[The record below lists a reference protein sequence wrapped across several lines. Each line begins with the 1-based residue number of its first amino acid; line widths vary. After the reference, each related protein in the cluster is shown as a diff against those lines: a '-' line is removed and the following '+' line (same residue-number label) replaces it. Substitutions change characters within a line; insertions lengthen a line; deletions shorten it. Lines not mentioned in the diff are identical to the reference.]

1 MEMEGLGISDIIEY
15 EEIEVMGT
23 GGIEEETGGTE
34 GGTDE
39 ETEVMGTGST
49 DEETEG
55 GTDEETEGG
64 TEGGTE
70 EETEEETDE
79 ETDEETEVT
88 TPEES
93 STVLRIDFI
102 EGVISPD
109 NRFCSFLR
117 PG

>member
-1 MEMEGLGISDIIEY
+1 MEMEGLGISDIIED

-55 GTDEETEGG
+55 GTDEEIEGG
-64 TEGGTE
+64 RE
-70 EETEEETDE
+70 EETEGG
-79 ETDEETEVT
+79 TDEETEVT

>member
-1 MEMEGLGISDIIEY
+1 MEMEGLGISDIIED
-15 EEIEVMGT
+15 EEIEVMG
-23 GGIEEETGGTE
+23 TGGTE

-39 ETEVMGTGST
+39 EIEVMGTGST
-49 DEETEG
+49 DEETEVM
-55 GTDEETEGG
+55 GTGG
-64 TEGGTE
+64 TE
-70 EETEEETDE
+70 E

>member
-1 MEMEGLGISDIIEY
+1 MDMEGLGISDIIED

-23 GGIEEETGGTE
+23 GGTEEETGGIEEETGGI
-34 GGTDE
+34 
-39 ETEVMGTGST
+39 
-49 DEETEG
+49 EG

>member
-1 MEMEGLGISDIIEY
+1 MEMEGLGISDIIED

-23 GGIEEETGGTE
+23 GGTEEETGGIEEETGGI
-34 GGTDE
+34 
-39 ETEVMGTGST
+39 
-49 DEETEG
+49 EG

-70 EETEEETDE
+70 EETEEETE
-79 ETDEETEVT
+79 EGTDEETEVT

>member
-1 MEMEGLGISDIIEY
+1 MDMEGLGISDIIED

-34 GGTDE
+34 GG
-39 ETEVMGTGST
+39 
-49 DEETEG
+49 
-55 GTDEETEGG
+55 
-64 TEGGTE
+64 
-70 EETEEETDE
+70 
-79 ETDEETEVT
+79 TDEETEVT

>member
-1 MEMEGLGISDIIEY
+1 MDMEGLGISDIIED

-23 GGIEEETGGTE
+23 
-34 GGTDE
+34 
-39 ETEVMGTGST
+39 
-49 DEETEG
+49 
-55 GTDEETEGG
+55 GG

>member
-1 MEMEGLGISDIIEY
+1 MEMEGLGISDIIED

-23 GGIEEETGGTE
+23 
-34 GGTDE
+34 
-39 ETEVMGTGST
+39 
-49 DEETEG
+49 
-55 GTDEETEGG
+55 
-64 TEGGTE
+64 GGTE
-70 EETEEETDE
+70 EETEEETE
-79 ETDEETEVT
+79 EGTDEETEVT

>member
-1 MEMEGLGISDIIEY
+1 MDMEGLGISDIIED

-23 GGIEEETGGTE
+23 GGTEEETGGIEEETGGIE
-34 GGTDE
+34 E
-39 ETEVMGTGST
+39 ETGGI
-49 DEETEG
+49 EG

-70 EETEEETDE
+70 EETEEETE
-79 ETDEETEVT
+79 EGTDEETEVT

>member
-1 MEMEGLGISDIIEY
+1 
-15 EEIEVMGT
+15 MGT
-23 GGIEEETGGTE
+23 
-34 GGTDE
+34 
-39 ETEVMGTGST
+39 
-49 DEETEG
+49 
-55 GTDEETEGG
+55 
-64 TEGGTE
+64 GGTE
-70 EETEEETDE
+70 EETEEETE
-79 ETDEETEVT
+79 EGTDEETEVT

>member
-1 MEMEGLGISDIIEY
+1 MEMEGLGISDIIED

-23 GGIEEETGGTE
+23 GGI
-34 GGTDE
+34 
-39 ETEVMGTGST
+39 
-49 DEETEG
+49 EG

>member
-1 MEMEGLGISDIIEY
+1 MDMEGLGISDIIED

-55 GTDEETEGG
+55 GTDEEIEGG
-64 TEGGTE
+64 RE
-70 EETEEETDE
+70 EETEGG
-79 ETDEETEVT
+79 TDEETEVT

>member
-1 MEMEGLGISDIIEY
+1 
-15 EEIEVMGT
+15 MG
-23 GGIEEETGGTE
+23 TGGTE

-39 ETEVMGTGST
+39 EIEVMGTGST
-49 DEETEG
+49 DEETEVM
-55 GTDEETEGG
+55 GT
-64 TEGGTE
+64 GGTE
-70 EETEEETDE
+70 EETEEETE
-79 ETDEETEVT
+79 EGTDEETEVT

>member
-1 MEMEGLGISDIIEY
+1 MDMEGLGISDIIED
-15 EEIEVMGT
+15 EEI
-23 GGIEEETGGTE
+23 
-34 GGTDE
+34 
-39 ETEVMGTGST
+39 EVMGTGST
-49 DEETEG
+49 DEETEVM
-55 GTDEETEGG
+55 GT
-64 TEGGTE
+64 GGTE

>member
-1 MEMEGLGISDIIEY
+1 MDMEGLGISDIIED

-23 GGIEEETGGTE
+23 GGTEEETGGI
-34 GGTDE
+34 
-39 ETEVMGTGST
+39 
-49 DEETEG
+49 
-55 GTDEETEGG
+55 
-64 TEGGTE
+64 E
-70 EETEEETDE
+70 EETEEETE
-79 ETDEETEVT
+79 EGTDEETEVT

>member
-1 MEMEGLGISDIIEY
+1 MEMEGLGISDIIED

-23 GGIEEETGGTE
+23 GGTEEETGGI
-34 GGTDE
+34 
-39 ETEVMGTGST
+39 
-49 DEETEG
+49 EG

-70 EETEEETDE
+70 EETEEETE
-79 ETDEETEVT
+79 EGTDEETEVT

>member
-1 MEMEGLGISDIIEY
+1 MDMEGLGISDIIED

-34 GGTDE
+34 GGT
-39 ETEVMGTGST
+39 
-49 DEETEG
+49 
-55 GTDEETEGG
+55 
-64 TEGGTE
+64 E
-70 EETEEETDE
+70 EETEE

>member
-1 MEMEGLGISDIIEY
+1 MEMEGLGISDIIED

-23 GGIEEETGGTE
+23 GGTEEETGGI
-34 GGTDE
+34 
-39 ETEVMGTGST
+39 
-49 DEETEG
+49 EG

>member
-1 MEMEGLGISDIIEY
+1 MEMEGLGISDIIED

-23 GGIEEETGGTE
+23 GGTEEETGGIEEETGGI
-34 GGTDE
+34 
-39 ETEVMGTGST
+39 
-49 DEETEG
+49 EG

-70 EETEEETDE
+70 EETEE

>member
-1 MEMEGLGISDIIEY
+1 MDMEGLGISDIIED

-23 GGIEEETGGTE
+23 GGTEEETGGIE

-55 GTDEETEGG
+55 GTDEETDEEIEGG
-64 TEGGTE
+64 TE
-70 EETEEETDE
+70 
-79 ETDEETEVT
+79 EETEVT

-93 STVLRIDFI
+93 STVLRIDFT

>member
-1 MEMEGLGISDIIEY
+1 MDMEGLGISDIIED

-23 GGIEEETGGTE
+23 GGTEEETGGIEEETGGI
-34 GGTDE
+34 
-39 ETEVMGTGST
+39 
-49 DEETEG
+49 EG

-70 EETEEETDE
+70 EETEEETE
-79 ETDEETEVT
+79 EGTDEETEVT

>member
-1 MEMEGLGISDIIEY
+1 MEMEGLGISDIIED
-15 EEIEVMGT
+15 EEI
-23 GGIEEETGGTE
+23 
-34 GGTDE
+34 
-39 ETEVMGTGST
+39 EVMGTGST
-49 DEETEG
+49 DEETDVM
-55 GTDEETEGG
+55 GT
-64 TEGGTE
+64 GGTE
-70 EETEEETDE
+70 EETEEG
-79 ETDEETEVT
+79 TDEETEVT

>member
-1 MEMEGLGISDIIEY
+1 MDMEGLGISDIIED

-23 GGIEEETGGTE
+23 GGTEEETGGIEEETGGI
-34 GGTDE
+34 
-39 ETEVMGTGST
+39 
-49 DEETEG
+49 EG

-70 EETEEETDE
+70 EETEE

>member
-1 MEMEGLGISDIIEY
+1 MEMEGLGISDIIED

-23 GGIEEETGGTE
+23 GGTEEET
-34 GGTDE
+34 
-39 ETEVMGTGST
+39 
-49 DEETEG
+49 
-55 GTDEETEGG
+55 
-64 TEGGTE
+64 GGTE

>member
-1 MEMEGLGISDIIEY
+1 MDMEGLGISDIIED

-23 GGIEEETGGTE
+23 GGTEEETGGI
-34 GGTDE
+34 
-39 ETEVMGTGST
+39 
-49 DEETEG
+49 EG

>member
-1 MEMEGLGISDIIEY
+1 MDMEGLGISDIIED

-64 TEGGTE
+64 TDEEIEGGRE
-70 EETEEETDE
+70 EETEGG
-79 ETDEETEVT
+79 TDEETEVT

-93 STVLRIDFI
+93 STVFRIDFT

>member
-1 MEMEGLGISDIIEY
+1 MDMEGLGISDIIED

-23 GGIEEETGGTE
+23 GGTEEETGGI
-34 GGTDE
+34 
-39 ETEVMGTGST
+39 
-49 DEETEG
+49 EG

-70 EETEEETDE
+70 EETEEETE
-79 ETDEETEVT
+79 EGTDEETEVT

>member
-1 MEMEGLGISDIIEY
+1 MEMEGLGISDIIED

-23 GGIEEETGGTE
+23 
-34 GGTDE
+34 
-39 ETEVMGTGST
+39 
-49 DEETEG
+49 
-55 GTDEETEGG
+55 GG

-70 EETEEETDE
+70 EETEE

>member
-1 MEMEGLGISDIIEY
+1 MDMEGLGISDIIED

-23 GGIEEETGGTE
+23 GGTEEETGGI
-34 GGTDE
+34 
-39 ETEVMGTGST
+39 
-49 DEETEG
+49 
-55 GTDEETEGG
+55 
-64 TEGGTE
+64 EGGTE
-70 EETEEETDE
+70 EETEEETE
-79 ETDEETEVT
+79 EGTDEETEVT

>member
-1 MEMEGLGISDIIEY
+1 MEMEGLGISDIIED

-23 GGIEEETGGTE
+23 GGTEEETGGIEEETGGIE
-34 GGTDE
+34 GG
-39 ETEVMGTGST
+39 T

-55 GTDEETEGG
+55 GTDEEIEGG
-64 TEGGTE
+64 RE
-70 EETEEETDE
+70 EETEGG
-79 ETDEETEVT
+79 TDEETEVT

>member
-1 MEMEGLGISDIIEY
+1 MDMEGLGISDIIED
-15 EEIEVMGT
+15 EEIEVMG
-23 GGIEEETGGTE
+23 TGGTE

-39 ETEVMGTGST
+39 EIEVMGTGS
-49 DEETEG
+49 
-55 GTDEETEGG
+55 
-64 TEGGTE
+64 TE

>member
-1 MEMEGLGISDIIEY
+1 MEMEGLGISDIIED

-23 GGIEEETGGTE
+23 GG
-34 GGTDE
+34 
-39 ETEVMGTGST
+39 
-49 DEETEG
+49 
-55 GTDEETEGG
+55 
-64 TEGGTE
+64 TE
-70 EETEEETDE
+70 EETEE